1 MRTAVTIYRCVRVSA
16 AANLLHTQAMF
27 GLRADMTRAHDACC
41 RNFLSMRYVC
51 DSAFA
56 MECGA
61 HTGLRTCARLPPQV
75 SARSRSGSGSGSGS
89 LFISCVRRR
98 TQYQPHDYLS
108 RALAMHVRSHN
119 VGNYGGFTIFWSVC
133 PALGTSFE
141 ASSMTT
147 NLLKKKYCEMPNT
160 HTAEQGSVCFEDRPD
175 HVLYLWHLLSLRAA
189 GIGSWAQIS
198 SITSTR
204 RGGEHSIGHCIPGA

>member
-16 AANLLHTQAMF
+16 ASDLLHTQAMF

-75 SARSRSGSGSGSGS
+75 SARSRSRSRSGSGSGS

-98 TQYQPHDYLS
+98 TQYQPRDYLS

-147 NLLKKKYCEMPNT
+147 NLFKNNTARCRTLAPQNKVPFVLKTDQTTCYIYGTCCPCVP
-160 HTAEQGSVCFEDRPD
+160 QG
-175 HVLYLWHLLSLRAA
+175 L
-189 GIGSWAQIS
+189 
-198 SITSTR
+198 
-204 RGGEHSIGHCIPGA
+204 GHGHRSQV